1 MDTLPSGWD
10 IHLLLVF
17 HFQFSSVA
25 QSCPALYDPMDFSM
39 PGFPVHH
46 QLLGLAQT
54 HDHRVGDAIQPS
66 HSLLSP
72 SPAFSPKIRVF
83 SKESVLRIRG
93 TKYWS
98 FSISPSNEYSGLIS
112 FRIDWFDLF
121 EVQGTLKSLLQ
132 HHSSKASI
140 LQCSA
145 FFMVQLSHPYMTT
158 GKTKSLTR
166 QTFVGKA
173 MSLLFNMLFS
183 VQFSSV
189 AQSCP
194 TLCDPMNRSMP
205 GLPVHHQLPEFT
217 QTHVHRVSDAI
228 QPSHPLSSLYPPP
241 LNLFQHQGLF
251 KCQLFISGG
260 QSIGVSAS
268 TSVLPKNT

>member
-1 MDTLPSGWD
+1 
-10 IHLLLVF
+10 
-17 HFQFSSVA
+17 
-25 QSCPALYDPMDFSM
+25 M

-98 FSISPSNEYSGLIS
+98 FSSSPSNEYSGLIS

-158 GKTKSLTR
+158 GKTKALTR
-166 QTFVGKA
+166 QTFV
-173 MSLLFNMLFS
+173 LLFN
-183 VQFSSV
+183 
-189 AQSCP
+189 
-194 TLCDPMNRSMP
+194 TLSRLVIAFLPRSKH
-205 GLPVHHQLPEFT
+205 LL
-217 QTHVHRVSDAI
+217 
-228 QPSHPLSSLYPPP
+228 
-241 LNLFQHQGLF
+241 
-251 KCQLFISGG
+251 IS
-260 QSIGVSAS
+260 
-268 TSVLPKNT
+268 